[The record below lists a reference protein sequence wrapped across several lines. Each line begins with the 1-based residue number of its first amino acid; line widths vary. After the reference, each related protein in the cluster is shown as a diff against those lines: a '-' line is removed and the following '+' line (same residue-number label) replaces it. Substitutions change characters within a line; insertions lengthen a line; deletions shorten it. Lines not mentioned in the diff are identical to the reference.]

1 MQRLQHH
8 SLLLITTVV
17 NKNFSKIKEHTND
30 PARSFHKHRLTLP
43 GKLLQ
48 DEADTTAAALSTIY
62 DPDGLRE
69 QDINGCLPMHD
80 FCHYGICLE
89 GDKLLQEAYPEGIQI
104 VNNLGNLPIHYDSLQ
119 NAPLELLDFLLL
131 SYPES
136 MEKKSPY
143 GNPSMLMK
151 KKHRNWLQTK
161 DEHGKLP
168 LHHAFEG
175 DLSKNLRRLI
185 RDAHPNGIHDK
196 DIHGKAPLDYKR
208 KSWKFWNTNT
218 VHKKNAEQL
227 EFFTTI
233 PHEDPV
239 TVTQAMQPRIVDEW
253 SHHNTYIAE
262 LKLLVSALERKAAK
276 MKEVYRRRCI
286 SMLALLLCILFCF
299 LFFLRPCQKIS

>member
-1 MQRLQHH
+1 MGWLRK
-8 SLLLITTVV
+8 S
-17 NKNFSKIKEHTND
+17 NFEV
-30 PARSFHKHRLTLP
+30 
-43 GKLLQ
+43 Q
-48 DEADTTAAALSTIY
+48 LS
-62 DPDGLRE
+62 
-69 QDINGCLPMHD
+69 
-80 FCHYGICLE
+80 
-89 GDKLLQEAYPEGIQI
+89 AYPEGIQI

-175 DLSKNLRRLI
+175 DFSKYLRRLV
-185 RDAHPNGIHDK
+185 RDAYPNGIHDE
-196 DIHGKAPLDYKR
+196 DIHEKTPLDYKI
-208 KSWKFWNTNT
+208 KSWKFWDTNI
-218 VHKKNAEQL
+218 VYKKNAEQL
-227 EFFTTI
+227 EYFTTI

-262 LKLLVSALERKAAK
+262 LKLPLERKAAK
-276 MKEVYRRRCI
+276 MKEVYR
-286 SMLALLLCILFCF
+286 
-299 LFFLRPCQKIS
+299 